1 LSEKREKKAKR
12 AVFSVR
18 NIDCT
23 TCVIAIEK
31 RLKKVDGIENVGSA
45 IMLNKIFV
53 DYDESKV
60 GISEIMNAIK
70 ETGYSNYVT
79 GSDSM
84 LLGSRNDSVNS

>member
-1 LSEKREKKAKR
+1 MSEKKEKKAKR

-23 TCVIAIEK
+23 TCAIAIEK
-31 RLKKVDGIENVGSA
+31 RLEKVDGIENVGSA

-60 GISEIMNAIK
+60 GISEIKKAIK
-70 ETGYSNYVT
+70 HAGYSNYVT
-79 GSDSM
+79 HNDSM
-84 LLGSRNDSVNS
+84 R

>member
-1 LSEKREKKAKR
+1 MSEKKAKR

-23 TCVIAIEK
+23 TCALAIEK

-60 GISEIMNAIK
+60 SISEIMNAIK
-70 ETGYSNYVT
+70 EAGYANYVT
-79 GSDSM
+79 N
-84 LLGSRNDSVNS
+84 NDLMR